1 MSELVLTIDGVEP
14 LDFLGE
20 NNSKLNFIKTKYP
33 DLQIISR
40 GNSLKITGD
49 KKQTQEL
56 KAKVEVLVRYLKE
69 HKELP
74 MSAMDT
80 IMAGMNPFDNK
91 SIETPSSNG
100 NIILH
105 NKDGFPIRARTVN
118 QKKLVDAS
126 ERADIVF
133 AVGPAGTGKTYTAVA
148 LAVKALK
155 NRLVKKIILTRP
167 AVEAGENLGFLPG
180 D

>member
-1 MSELVLTIDGVEP
+1 MFEELNKIKEIKSLSELVLTIDGVEP

-69 HKELP
+69 HKEL
-74 MSAMDT
+74 SDVSH
-80 IMAGMNPFDNK
+80 GYDHGWNESF
-91 SIETPSSNG
+91 
-100 NIILH
+100 
-105 NKDGFPIRARTVN
+105 
-118 QKKLVDAS
+118 
-126 ERADIVF
+126 
-133 AVGPAGTGKTYTAVA
+133 
-148 LAVKALK
+148 
-155 NRLVKKIILTRP
+155 
-167 AVEAGENLGFLPG
+167 
-180 D
+180 